1 MPVADTIDKHTQKVS
16 LALCTVCLESSSQT
30 QEEVEWGE
38 VGSSDDAMEKMGD
51 VHALWRPGGRPQ
63 QHSRAERSGAEA
75 SDD

>member
-1 MPVADTIDKHTQKVS
+1 MPVADTIDKHTQKVP

-51 VHALWRPGGRPQ
+51 VHALWRPGWRPQ
-63 QHSRAERSGAEA
+63 QQSRAEA